1 MITPKTTEFSLKR
14 IVENLNKIPSNGFG
28 PEPKRL
34 SLEEKRQLKE
44 MAAQFNEYGKAF
56 ENEQAI
62 MDSAKAIALFM
73 ELAETYAVNEG
84 QDWFQT
90 EIVKRDFQDAKKK
103 VQNFQKIA
111 QECYARKQQLGVA
124 FDDLRHIVNR
134 YYEIQECGIGMEGS
148 PTPPAP
154 APASPE
160 VPVAPEVPTV

>member
-1 MITPKTTEFSLKR
+1 MNLPKTTEFSLKM
-14 IVENLNKIPSNGFG
+14 IVENMATISSRIGQPQQ
-28 PEPKRL
+28 EPMTVDMKR
-34 SLEEKRQLKE
+34 RLKE
-44 MAAQFNEYGKAF
+44 MALMFNEYGKAF